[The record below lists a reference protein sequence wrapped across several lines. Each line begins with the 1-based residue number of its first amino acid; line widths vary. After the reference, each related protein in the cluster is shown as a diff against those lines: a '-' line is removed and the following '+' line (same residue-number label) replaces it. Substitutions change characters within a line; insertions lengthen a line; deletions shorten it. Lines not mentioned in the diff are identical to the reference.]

1 MSYHD
6 KIQKDAEHAV
16 YLLSE
21 EGIDCQLVDH
31 HGDIDLLITLSSGV
45 EIRIGCD
52 IYEQLVFNIEG
63 NLNHES

>member
-6 KIQKDAEHAV
+6 KLQQDAEHAV

-21 EGIDCQLVDH
+21 EGIDCQLVDN
-31 HGDIDLLITLSSGV
+31 HGDIELLITLSSGV
-45 EIRIGCD
+45 EIQIGCD

-63 NLNHES
+63 NPEP